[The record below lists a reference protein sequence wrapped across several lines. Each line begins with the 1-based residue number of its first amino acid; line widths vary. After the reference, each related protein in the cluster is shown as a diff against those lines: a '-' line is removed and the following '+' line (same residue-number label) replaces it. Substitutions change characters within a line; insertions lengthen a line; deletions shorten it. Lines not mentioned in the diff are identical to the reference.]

1 MRTNSVKKF
10 TQTLSIVASSMTL
23 LSAGGTAAHAGTLD
37 YILKRG
43 VFEVCASPDAMP
55 FSELPRSGS
64 PVGLHIDLG
73 EALARE
79 LGVSAKFSFVHFRFE
94 ARQTGC
100 DAFMSVGVLT
110 NQEKGPIKKTV
121 PLLQY
126 ETLMVSKP
134 DRKIVRVEDL
144 DGLKVATQQGTLAH
158 VTLLKRP
165 VDVRIS
171 LLREDDMLNAID
183 RGEIDVG
190 IVTNFGYY
198 WYLKNNPSKTFE
210 VQPASMVQSPT
221 GYPMA
226 IGLRKAD
233 DKTVDATN
241 AAIARLQA
249 SGELVT
255 ILKKYGLE
263 TAAAMP

>member
-1 MRTNSVKKF
+1 MKALRTVH
-10 TQTLSIVASSMTL
+10 QGLAVAATGVAAL
-23 LSAGGTAAHAGTLD
+23 AAAASAAQAGTLD
-37 YILKRG
+37 YVHKRG

-55 FSELPRSGS
+55 FSQLRSSGG
-64 PVGLHIDLG
+64 PIGLHIDLG

-79 LGVSAKFSFVHFRFE
+79 LGVSAKFSFVNFRFE
-94 ARQTGC
+94 ARQTSC
-100 DAFMSVGVLT
+100 DAFMSVGVLP
-110 NQEKGPIKKTV
+110 NQEKGPIKQTV
-121 PLLQY
+121 PVLQY
-126 ETLMVSKP
+126 DTLMVTKP
-134 DRKIVRVEDL
+134 DRKITRIDDL

-165 VDVRIS
+165 VDIRVS

-183 RGEIDVG
+183 RGDIDVG

-198 WYLKNNPSKTFE
+198 WYLKNNPSKTFN
-210 VQPASMVQSPT
+210 VQAASIVQSTT

-233 DKTVDATN
+233 DKILEAAN
-241 AAIARLQA
+241 AAIGRLQK

-263 TAAAMP
+263 SAAATP